1 MISYQDWEGYKP
13 KKFPDKGRK
22 RFQIFAPEIIT
33 PKGSSTSKSIY
44 TDPSQSYLP

>member
-22 RFQIFAPEIIT
+22 RFQNFAPEIIT
-33 PKGSSTSKSIY
+33 PKGSCTSKSIY
-44 TDPSQSYLP
+44 TDPSNI